1 LKKKI
6 NRDDLIMNEEKE
18 SNVRRFYSIYMI
30 FIGIFGQLVFFA
42 QAYKIFTTKHATD
55 VSIIGFTAGLVS
67 VTSWLIYGILLKDKP
82 LIIANGV
89 ACLGAL
95 AALVGI
101 IIYG

>member
-1 LKKKI
+1 MVKEKK
-6 NRDDLIMNEEKE
+6 
-18 SNVRRFYSIYMI
+18 SNIRRCYSIYMI

-42 QAYKIFTTKHATD
+42 QAYKIFTTQHATD

-67 VTSWLIYGILLKDKP
+67 VTSWLIYGIMLKDRP
-82 LIIANGV
+82 LIIANSV